1 MTTSVSIERVSIP
14 LHEPLVITGHSFS
27 HLNTAWVTLERDGV
41 IGRGEGTGSYYLAE
55 TQDSI
60 VAAIDTLIE
69 QSSLFPYWFG
79 KLGETTQSPSVIS
92 LHAPGPELLPWIV
105 K

>member
-27 HLNTAWVTLERDGV
+27 HLNTVWVTLERNGV
-41 IGRGEGTGSYYLAE
+41 IAKGEGTGSYYLGE

-60 VAAIDTLIE
+60 VAVIE
-69 QSSLFPYWFG
+69 SITAALESGL
-79 KLGETTQSPSVIS
+79 TR
-92 LHAPGPELLPWIV
+92 AELQELPRRGIAG
-105 K
+105 